1 MWLLAVLGVGG
12 LLLAALYYLVAGE
25 ANWWLYLLAVVSLV
39 AVVVY
44 GLVVSL
50 SEVASMGPSALQI
63 AATRGCCLCR
73 SVKNPRV
80 VGTEEFSAA
89 RGLGPSSCRLH

>member
-50 SEVASMGPSALQI
+50 SEVASMGAKRFADRRDPGMLPLPI
-63 AATRGCCLCR
+63 G
-73 SVKNPRV
+73 
-80 VGTEEFSAA
+80 EESTS
-89 RGLGPSSCRLH
+89 GGN